1 MIEPRLLEALFEDTC
16 STVKRQIDEVTH
28 LESVYQPPFGGNCVN
43 WIVGH
48 LVVAR
53 CNFLM
58 LLDAPSI
65 WDVARCRLFI
75 PGSIPVANA
84 DDAVPFETLL
94 ADLDRTQEQL
104 LTALAQASA
113 EDLQVISGDKT
124 IGEQLAFYHAH
135 EAYHAGQ
142 LELLRQILGK

>member
-1 MIEPRLLEALFEDTC
+1 MIEPRLLYALFADTY
-16 STVKRQIDEVTH
+16 SSVKRQVDGVTH

-65 WDVARCRLFI
+65 WDMVRCRLFI
-75 PGSIPVANA
+75 PGSIPVTNA
-84 DDAVPFETLL
+84 DDAVPFEILL

-104 LTALAQASA
+104 LTALAQVSA
-113 EDLQVISGDKT
+113 EDLDAISGDKT
-124 IGEQLAFYHAH
+124 IGEQLAFYQSH

-142 LELLRQILGK
+142 LELLRQMLGK